1 MATYHIF
8 NIGRPPSTEW
18 WLQNLTRGVI
28 TAGFDGRP
36 DDRGEVILRAM
47 DEHDWIIAYA
57 NRRGFVGAGRVLGM
71 DTYRLHEDLP
81 SGSLSDHRHERAV
94 QWLYAVDDVANAV
107 TLDEAGRQQPRQT
120 KEREANHK
128 TAECIIGLLRE
139 RACFRR
145 APTPMQQALQSVEQ
159 QVVADSFP
167 TIDSEHD
174 ARIWALGLMVQR
186 RGQPEFRTSLLAAY
200 AGRCAVTGCS
210 AVDVLEAAHIIPY
223 RGAHT
228 NRIDN
233 GLLLRADI
241 HTLYDLGR
249 IWVDPDSMTIQMDA
263 ELLGSEYA
271 TFHGQPLRLP
281 QHATHHPNR
290 QHLALHMQQA
300 TGASVYA
307 EALKHSNTI
316 AQKPG

>member
-1 MATYHIF
+1 MGLPLSSFVYEIGIAMDTYHIF
-8 NIGRPPSTEW
+8 NIGSPPSTEW

-36 DDRGEVILRAM
+36 GDRGDVILHAM
-47 DEHDWIIAYA
+47 DEQDWIIAYA

-71 DTYRLHEDLP
+71 DTYRLHADLP

-107 TLDEAGRQQPRQT
+107 TLHEAGRQQPRQT
-120 KEREANHK
+120 KEREANHE
-128 TAECIIGLLRE
+128 TAKHIIGLLRE
-139 RACFRR
+139 RACFRH
-145 APTPMQQALQSVEQ
+145 AQTPMQQALQLVEQ
-159 QVVADSFP
+159 QVVTDSFP
-167 TIDSEHD
+167 AIDSEHD

-223 RGAHT
+223 RGSHT

-241 HTLYDLGR
+241 HTLFDLGR
-249 IWVDPDSMTIQMDA
+249 IWIDPAAMIIQMDA
-263 ELLGSEYA
+263 ELLNSEYA
-271 TFHGQPLRLP
+271 TYYGQSLRLP
-281 QHATHHPNR
+281 PHTVHHPNR
-290 QHLALHMQQA
+290 QHLAWHMQQA
-300 TGASVYA
+300 TGAGV
-307 EALKHSNTI
+307 
-316 AQKPG
+316 